1 MDIRKIQCH
10 GCKLF
15 RERNIIINCVKKDCQ
30 TFFCLFCFEEKYGI
44 GSYPLFLKQ
53 KTSNKWKC
61 FKCKNV
67 CNCEDCL
74 NKINL
79 NNSKEFLLLNKKRN
93 RFKKHFIKKSNHQNE
108 KLIYNKNIQNEFP
121 NFNRNEDVNKIVIR
135 AAIISHLLKIYKI
148 KKFSNKPCL
157 ICNKFKC
164 PKNIEIL
171 KFKSIDEVRI
181 FLETFFIELE
191 DDMKRRISNINLM
204 KILEQKDHL
213 YKVKQI
219 LENIPCEER
228 LRVPKRICSNC
239 FSSLLFEQNGLFYFS
254 DLFKEE
260 DEVAKLNIKQK
271 LEIINGMHNLIMK
284 EIKKKNMKNEF
295 LYGFLNN
302 FELNQ
307 NLEHNNQINIFN
319 SILDYNKNINEL
331 KNDSKVNFSSNI
343 NNNNCNIHQE
353 SFTLYIPNDTQKS
366 NLKNQKLAN
375 FDNFTFQS
383 NNIDLNKMNYL
394 WNNKRNIIQDN
405 IYYILL
411 NKISVNVSE
420 TINLL
425 MSIQHKLYEYM
436 NSQNNDMIYNEIILI
451 NELIKMKSN
460 TIKNSLYDYN
470 RELLYLPNYL
480 YINSFH

>member
-1 MDIRKIQCH
+1 MEKI
-10 GCKLF
+10 
-15 RERNIIINCVKKDCQ
+15 
-30 TFFCLFCFEEKYGI
+30 
-44 GSYPLFLKQ
+44 
-53 KTSNKWKC
+53 
-61 FKCKNV
+61 
-67 CNCEDCL
+67 
-74 NKINL
+74 
-79 NNSKEFLLLNKKRN
+79 
-93 RFKKHFIKKSNHQNE
+93 
-108 KLIYNKNIQNEFP
+108 
-121 NFNRNEDVNKIVIR
+121 
-135 AAIISHLLKIYKI
+135 KI
-148 KKFSNKPCL
+148 KK
-157 ICNKFKC
+157 
-164 PKNIEIL
+164 
-171 KFKSIDEVRI
+171 
-181 FLETFFIELE
+181 
-191 DDMKRRISNINLM
+191 
-204 KILEQKDHL
+204 KIK
-213 YKVKQI
+213 
-219 LENIPCEER
+219 
-228 LRVPKRICSNC
+228 
-239 FSSLLFEQNGLFYFS
+239 
-254 DLFKEE
+254 
-260 DEVAKLNIKQK
+260 
-271 LEIINGMHNLIMK
+271 IINGINNLIMK

-319 SILDYNKNINEL
+319 SILDYNKNINEF

-470 RELLYLPNYL
+470 RELLSLPNYL
-480 YINSFH
+480 YINSFSLIN